1 MPIFMDI
8 NTLTLAELEQ
18 QDTYHQHRLNRLQ
31 NQQRQRSLKEDKR
44 LELLIGMATL
54 AHLHD
59 LIDDAN
65 QYSIDI
71 DKLKAILDRYIHR
84 ERDREFLKAFNF
96 L

>member
-1 MPIFMDI
+1 
-8 NTLTLAELEQ
+8 
-18 QDTYHQHRLNRLQ
+18 
-31 NQQRQRSLKEDKR
+31 
-44 LELLIGMATL
+44 MATL